1 MLVVQGCME
10 DRLQVGPQV
19 DRTPSPLGG
28 SVRQKR
34 GTLRTVGGATGR
46 PPGWAEPGHGRR
58 ASSQTGR
65 RTGWT
70 QRSPRPCAASQ
81 APSQVCPAAGLRAL
95 PSGGLGV
102 PAPSTAGQVP
112 GFSAR
117 GIREDGGAPSL
128 LHTNVQLAAATG
140 LPELPTGPQ
149 TTPSVACGPA
159 GVPERVG
166 FDPREPGSD
175 VLWKGVTADVTLA
188 SPEQAGPDVVRW
200 APSEEAQRHKVPQR
214 DTP

>member
-10 DRLQVGPQV
+10 DRFQVGPQV

-102 PAPSTAGQVP
+102 PAPSTAGQAP

-128 LHTNVQLAAATG
+128 LHTTVQLAAATG

-149 TTPSVACGPA
+149 TTPSWLVAQQGC
-159 GVPERVG
+159 
-166 FDPREPGSD
+166 PRGWALTPVNLEVTCFGKGS
-175 VLWKGVTADVTLA
+175 LQT
-188 SPEQAGPDVVRW
+188 
-200 APSEEAQRHKVPQR
+200 
-214 DTP
+214 